1 MATATSSE
9 GGDRRSG
16 DTGSSTK
23 PKAAAVAPLPLS
35 CPYAVA
41 LEDDEQSQPSVA
53 IDHYLVQAKQSCPAF
68 AEECPFANAKS
79 PQDLR
84 QALSKVPQSHY
95 KETYFREAIQHLHL
109 VGPKVD
115 RPEFQ
120 LAECPV
126 STYMKEQIPFAQ
138 AMEAFSLATIMS
150 RMARDIEREEEQRS
164 SGADATSNL
173 SSDGNLV
180 SPLTAAAT
188 TTASTKNT
196 DSASATEPMP
206 TTTTTTSNNAD
217 TPRLSQAFKSGTA
230 VAHQAAEDVH
240 FVKNFVQGK
249 IDRSLYA
256 DMILALFHVY
266 AKLELLLE
274 QHAATT
280 FPNCHFP
287 FELNRTAALQE
298 DLDFWFGST
307 SSSSLTMSPATRD
320 YVDRLDAIAATN
332 PILLLAHAYTRYLG
346 DLSGGKVL
354 ARVARR
360 ALNLGKKDGLA
371 FYDFENIPSAKVFK
385 DKYRKALDTLNLTAN
400 QVQELVQEANVAFL
414 LNMRLFEELDVKA
427 NVPGAKVRDLNETLN
442 FLQVPPSASSGPV
455 SEECPFLVNKKQDQP
470 TTGKGGGRCPWPFVF
485 FHDPLQGMQDYQ
497 TWIVVGLILC
507 WVWSYLQRTE

>member
-1 MATATSSE
+1 MTSTTGPKSGETKNSAPSSSINGGTKPTATL
-9 GGDRRSG
+9 
-16 DTGSSTK
+16 
-23 PKAAAVAPLPLS
+23 AS

-53 IDHYLVQAKQSCPAF
+53 IDQYLVQAKKSCPAF
-68 AEECPFANAKS
+68 ADECPFANAKS

-95 KETYFREAIQHLHL
+95 KETYFREAIQHLHV

-138 AMEAFSLATIMS
+138 AMEEFSLASIMS
-150 RMARDIEREEEQRS
+150 RMARDIEQEEQRGDDES
-164 SGADATSNL
+164 APHPQSHRTP
-173 SSDGNLV
+173 LV
-180 SPLTAAAT
+180 
-188 TTASTKNT
+188 
-196 DSASATEPMP
+196 
-206 TTTTTTSNNAD
+206 TTTTTTTAIATQSTTTTAESD
-217 TPRLSQAFKSGTA
+217 PPRLSQAFKTGTA

-256 DMILALFHVY
+256 DMILGLFHVY
-266 AKLELLLE
+266 SKLEVLLDR
-274 QHAATT
+274 HAATT

-287 FELNRTAALQE
+287 LELNRTAALQE

-307 SSSSLTMSPATRD
+307 PPVIMTPATRD
-320 YVDRLDAIAATN
+320 YLDRLDAIAATK
-332 PILLLAHAYTRYLG
+332 PILLLSHAYTRYLG

-360 ALNLGKKDGLA
+360 ALNLEKKDGLA
-371 FYDFENIPSAKVFK
+371 FYDFENITSAKVFK
-385 DKYRKALDTLNLTAN
+385 DEYRKALDTLNLTTH
-400 QVQELVQEANVAFL
+400 QVQELVQEANIAFL

-427 NVPGAKVRDLNETLN
+427 NVPGAKVRDLKDTLD
-442 FLQVPPSASSGPV
+442 FSPAPPSSKPG
-455 SEECPFLVNKKQDQP
+455 SEECPFLVNKQKQ
-470 TTGKGGGRCPWPFVF
+470 TAGKTGRCPWPFVF

-497 TWIVVGLILC
+497 TWIVVGLLLC
-507 WVWSYLQRTE
+507 WIWSYIQ